1 MLKNRLKYIKMKKKV
16 DKENFHSEKATVLYY
31 NVVKEP
37 NQMPSYGQMILN
49 SDELKVNDGR
59 ENVEFIDTIKNIESL
74 SKSQDIAKSQ
84 DSINHENDPLNF
96 EEIKQEKENNIP
108 IKEKKIEYKSNLVQV
123 NLCQKLFFLQNMGRI
138 SCVQKL
144 S

>member
-1 MLKNRLKYIKMKKKV
+1 MKKKV
-16 DKENFHSEKATVLYY
+16 DTENFHSEKATVLYY

-123 NLCQKLFFLQNMGRI
+123 NLCQKLFFLQNMGRT

>member
-1 MLKNRLKYIKMKKKV
+1 MKKKV
-16 DKENFHSEKATVLYY
+16 DTENFYSEKATVLYY

-123 NLCQKLFFLQNMGRI
+123 NLCQKLFFLQNMGRT
-138 SCVQKL
+138 CCL
-144 S
+144 

>member
-1 MLKNRLKYIKMKKKV
+1 MKKKV
-16 DKENFHSEKATVLYY
+16 DTENFYSEKATVLYY

-123 NLCQKLFFLQNMGRI
+123 NLCQKLFFLQNMGRT

>member
-1 MLKNRLKYIKMKKKV
+1 MKKKV
-16 DKENFHSEKATVLYY
+16 DTENFHSEKATVLYY

-59 ENVEFIDTIKNIESL
+59 ENVEFIDTIKNIECL

-123 NLCQKLFFLQNMGRI
+123 NLCQKLFFLHNMGRT